1 MIKILPQELINQ
13 IAAGEVIERPASV
26 VKELV
31 ENSIDAGAT
40 KISVEIING
49 GINEIKIIDNGC
61 GMNRED
67 VLLSVEQHAT
77 SKIASAEDLFN
88 IKTMGFRGEALASI
102 ASVSQFSLLS
112 RQQADISGTKLIIEN
127 GEPCVEDAG
136 CPIGTSVVVRELFY
150 NVPARKKYLKTV
162 ANEYN
167 HIVDL
172 FLNYALAHPKID
184 WTLAHNGREVYRF
197 SAADNLL
204 ERAEAVLGK
213 EISNQLLAI
222 EYETLYVKIFG
233 FIGKPQIARQNKK
246 FQFLFVNSRPVNE
259 FIISKTIKDA
269 FGQMIPKDLHPIYLL
284 NLSVDPAKIDVNVH
298 PRKLEVRFSEPN
310 LIYQA
315 FYRGA
320 ADVIDKSELITKISF
335 APMALETMQPQRSTN
350 GFERL
355 NFSER
360 KIDSPDI
367 KISTGQRPVDFGLLN
382 FPERKTEWPY
392 KYLGQ
397 INKAYLIVSDEKGI
411 KIIDQHAASERL
423 QYEKFIAEWSAG
435 KILSQQM
442 LFPQS
447 IELAL
452 SEANILRQQH
462 DTFTKLGFEIDE
474 FGANTFLIRQSPALL
489 SKLEPSEIVQEI
501 LKIVSDEILNEKTS
515 AEKFAEVADDIL
527 KMMSCKSAIK
537 FGDELSDV
545 EAMAL
550 IEQLFKINKFT
561 CVHGRPSVVEFSFAE
576 LNKMFCR

>member
-31 ENSIDAGAT
+31 ENSIDAGAL
-40 KISVEIING
+40 KIIVEIVNG

-77 SKIASAEDLFN
+77 SKLASAEDLFN

-112 RQQADISGTKLIIEN
+112 RQEADVSGTKLIVEN
-127 GEPCVEDAG
+127 GNRRVEDAG
-136 CPIGTSVVVRELFY
+136 CPVGTTITIQNLFY
-150 NVPARKKYLKTV
+150 NMPARQKYLKAP

-184 WTLAHNGREVYRF
+184 WTLVHNGREVYRF
-197 SAADNLL
+197 SVAADLL

-213 EISNQLLAI
+213 EISGQLLAV
-222 EYETLYVKIFG
+222 EYETLYVKISG
-233 FIGKPQIARQNKK
+233 FIGKPQVARQNKK
-246 FQFLFVNSRPVNE
+246 LQFLFVNSRPVNE
-259 FIISKTIKDA
+259 FVISKTIKDS

-335 APMALETMQPQRSTN
+335 VPLAPETTQAPRLRN

-355 NFSER
+355 NFAEKR
-360 KIDSPDI
+360 IDFP
-367 KISTGQRPVDFGLLN
+367 TANVGAQQRPIDAGLLN
-382 FPERKTEWPY
+382 FPERKSEWPY
-392 KYLGQ
+392 QYLGQ

-423 QYEKFIAEWSAG
+423 QYEKISAEWSAG

-452 SEANILRQQH
+452 IEANILRQNR

-489 SKLEPSEIVQEI
+489 SKLEPSEIIQEI
-501 LKIVSDEILNEKTS
+501 LKIVGDEILSEKTS
-515 AEKFAEVADDIL
+515 AEKILEIADDIF

-537 FGDELSDV
+537 FGDELSGM

-550 IEQLFKINKFT
+550 IDQLFKTKKFT
-561 CVHGRPSVVEFSFAE
+561 CVHGRPCIVEFSFVE
-576 LNKMFCR
+576 LNKMFYR